1 MRGEATS
8 QSWPAVTSG
17 SAVVRLRADGPDL
30 RETGPDVWYASG
42 PLGILGAAEIAF
54 LKERAA
60 ASPRMRARICT
71 HENVDSPVHEMLI
84 AHHRS
89 CYVRPHRHPSKAE
102 SLLVVEG
109 NATAVF
115 FDDAGSVQSTLEL
128 AAAPAGTFSYRTA
141 PGIWHGLLI
150 RSEWLLF
157 VEHSSGPF
165 DPHSSEFPQWAP
177 DGSNAAESAA
187 YIEAVAARVSGQNG
201 A

>member
-1 MRGEATS
+1 M
-8 QSWPAVTSG
+8 
-17 SAVVRLRADGPDL
+17 RLRVDGPDL
-30 RETGPDVWYASG
+30 REAGPDVWYASG
-42 PLGILGAAEIAF
+42 LLGTFGAVEIAF

-60 ASPRMRARICT
+60 SSPRMRARICA
-71 HENVDSPVHEMLI
+71 HETVDSPLHEMLI
-84 AHHRS
+84 AHHRT

-141 PGIWHGLLI
+141 PGVWHGLLI

-165 DPHSSEFPQWAP
+165 DAKSSEFPQWAP
-177 DGSNAAESAA
+177 DGSDAAESAT
-187 YIEAVAARVSGQNG
+187 YIESVMTRVSRQNG

>member
-1 MRGEATS
+1 M
-8 QSWPAVTSG
+8 
-17 SAVVRLRADGPDL
+17 RLRVDGPDL
-30 RETGPDVWYASG
+30 REAGPDVWYASG
-42 PLGILGAAEIAF
+42 PLGTFGAAEIAF
-54 LKERAA
+54 LKECAK
-60 ASPRMRARICT
+60 ASPRMRARICA

-89 CYVRPHRHPSKAE
+89 CYVRPHRHPYKAE

-109 NATAVF
+109 EATAVF
-115 FDDAGSVQSTLEL
+115 FDDAGGVQSTLEL
-128 AAAPAGTFSYRTA
+128 GAAPAATFSYRTA

-150 RSEWLLF
+150 RSDWLLF

-165 DPHSSEFPQWAP
+165 DPQSSEFPQWAP

-187 YIEAVAARVSGQNG
+187 YIEGVMTRVSRQNG